1 MSSGQNSDDNQN
13 FSHNISLLSSSFIQ
27 KSFHIFNSKDLLEKP
42 NTHYFKRSKDTLKIF
57 KKLQNGIEKILIKDC
72 DFIQKLATKS

>member
-27 KSFHIFNSKDLLEKP
+27 KSFHIFNSKDLLEK
-42 NTHYFKRSKDTLKIF
+42 
-57 KKLQNGIEKILIKDC
+57 
-72 DFIQKLATKS
+72 DFL